1 MRSSRDFL
9 LGFITGIA
17 AGLLTAPKSG
27 RESRQWI
34 QDEANRRSKDLQD
47 QWSKGVEQVKTQVD
61 QVKSQ
66 VNDWTTKAQNAVQG
80 NQGNQPNK
88 DQFNS
93 NVDNLADKAHEGVD
107 SAKQSI
113 KAE

>member
-9 LGFITGIA
+9 LGFITGVV

-34 QDEANRRSKDLQD
+34 QDEADKRTKDLQD
-47 QWSKGVEQVKTQVD
+47 QWNKGVEQVKSQVD

-66 VNDWTTKAQNAVQG
+66 VNQQVNQWTDKIQDKGSQNKDDFNNAVE
-80 NQGNQPNK
+80 
-88 DQFNS
+88 
-93 NVDNLADKAHEGVD
+93 NVADKAHAGVD

>member
-9 LGFITGIA
+9 LGFITGVV
-17 AGLLTAPKSG
+17 AGILTAPKSG
-27 RESRQWI
+27 QESRRWI
-34 QDEANRRSKDLQD
+34 QDEADKRTKDLQD
-47 QWSKGVEQVKTQVD
+47 QWNKGVEQVKSQVD

-66 VNDWTTKAQNAVQG
+66 VNQWTGKLQDEGEQK
-80 NQGNQPNK
+80 K
-88 DQFNS
+88 DKYNDK
-93 NVDNLADKAHEGVD
+93 VDDLADKAHEGVD

>member
-9 LGFITGIA
+9 LGFITGVV
-17 AGLLTAPKSG
+17 AGILTAPKSG

-34 QDEANRRSKDLQD
+34 QDEADKRTKDLQD
-47 QWSKGVEQVKTQVD
+47 QWSKGVEQVKSQVD

-66 VNDWTTKAQNAVQG
+66 VNQQVNQWTDKLQDKGGQ
-80 NQGNQPNK
+80 NK
-88 DQFNS
+88 DEFN
-93 NVDNLADKAHEGVD
+93 NTVDNVADKAHSGVE

-113 KAE
+113 KTE